1 MQCKA
6 KKKTWSY
13 HILLISGMWFI
24 HLAIFVYP
32 CCLSRCYT
40 HLVRVDGK
48 TTGQKVRGKSKDIII
63 RKKLGA
69 HLNNSLNSPSDTVC
83 VLAIMSLCLVAD
95 MIQNHHAR
103 NKINC
108 FSRRQQVKV
117 CSTVPSP
124 VTIAGNKR
132 IKEHLRKTMHY
143 TKEI

>member
-1 MQCKA
+1 MR
-6 KKKTWSY
+6 
-13 HILLISGMWFI
+13 FI

-40 HLVRVDGK
+40 HLVRMDGK

-63 RKKLGA
+63 RKIKS

-83 VLAIMSLCLVAD
+83 VFAVMSLCLVAD

-103 NKINC
+103 NKINR
-108 FSRRQQVKV
+108 FSRRQKVKV

-132 IKEHLRKTMHY
+132 IKENLRKTMHLY
-143 TKEI
+143 KGNLIHCVWQCEVI